1 MSLEEAKKTGAMALF
16 GEKYGDKVRVVR
28 MGDFSTELCG
38 GTHVDNVARIRYFKI
53 VSESGVA
60 SGVRRIEA
68 LTGRAAFEYFNGLEK
83 EISDAAALLK
93 TEPAKLL
100 ERIEHMLKEEKAL
113 KDENESL
120 KAKAAKASLS
130 SDNGSAEEIKG
141 IKFISNKLSDVDMNG
156 LRNLADDLKNK
167 EKTAGTSAFVLFL
180 SSVIDGKVNLVA
192 VSSDEAVKRGIK
204 AGDLIKTAAPK
215 VGGGGGGRPDMAQ
228 AGGKNPAGVDEAIAT
243 AKEFITEKA

>member
-1 MSLEEAKKTGAMALF
+1 
-16 GEKYGDKVRVVR
+16 
-28 MGDFSTELCG
+28 
-38 GTHVDNVARIRYFKI
+38 
-53 VSESGVA
+53 
-60 SGVRRIEA
+60 
-68 LTGRAAFEYFNGLEK
+68 
-83 EISDAAALLK
+83 
-93 TEPAKLL
+93 
-100 ERIEHMLKEEKAL
+100 
-113 KDENESL
+113 
-120 KAKAAKASLS
+120 
-130 SDNGSAEEIKG
+130 
-141 IKFISNKLSDVDMNG
+141 MNG

>member
-1 MSLEEAKKTGAMALF
+1 
-16 GEKYGDKVRVVR
+16 
-28 MGDFSTELCG
+28 
-38 GTHVDNVARIRYFKI
+38 
-53 VSESGVA
+53 
-60 SGVRRIEA
+60 
-68 LTGRAAFEYFNGLEK
+68 
-83 EISDAAALLK
+83 
-93 TEPAKLL
+93 
-100 ERIEHMLKEEKAL
+100 MLKEEKAL